1 MLFDWYIEYI
11 PHTSSYLCLVNQ
23 QKINVN
29 LTFKKYFK
37 IIMKF

>member
-29 LTFKKYFK
+29 LTF
-37 IIMKF
+37 IIIVFVSL